1 MLINGTEVNIS
12 NMTVEDAN
20 RLSALTNLDIPIEG
34 DSVLYKT
41 DETIDIVGFKFKPAY
56 EFKIIDDELSLNCI
70 YLYPENSGDK
80 VLEDI
85 HNWKDKMC
93 EEYDCEVIDDS
104 YVQPDYYGRL
114 GYEDDEDYWTIKIS
128 TNAFNYDYEVCI
140 IIE

>member
-1 MLINGTEVNIS
+1 MLINGTEVNIR

>member
-20 RLSALTNLDIPIEG
+20 NLSALNNLDTPIEG

-56 EFKIIDDELSLNCI
+56 EFEIVDDELSLNCI

-114 GYEDDEDYWTIKIS
+114 GYEDDEDCCTIKIS
-128 TNAFNYDYEVCI
+128 TNAFNYDYEVRI